1 MADDDQI
8 ATEATGKTLSKTNGY
23 SSLAAGLQRVMDE
36 YADAVRQGFAGHPLA
51 NFIRSDLKQLV
62 LSQLDAPKGSFVVKG
77 SCGQGAWA
85 RGPWVGIFDPII
97 TTSAQSGY
105 YGCFLFR
112 EDMKGVYLTLTQA
125 VTEAKRAY
133 RADARTALKA
143 RAAHF
148 RAMLG
153 SDCGR
158 FSINDIDLTPSN
170 RSNDTSFYEAGTICA
185 TFYPSGSI
193 PDNTTITADLRALVA
208 LYERLASSDVVVTTV
223 ADEYQSLTSGIEFED
238 ASRRRLHE
246 RIERNQRL
254 VNKVKEAHGSTC
266 QACGLNF
273 KEFYGE
279 LGDGY
284 IEAHHLRP
292 MSTLAKARVEMD
304 PVQDF
309 AVLCSNCHRMIHRSE
324 HVSDVENFKAAHIH
338 QMRRNNG

>member
-1 MADDDQI
+1 MADDRI
-8 ATEATGKTLSKTNGY
+8 ATKATGTTLSTANGY

-36 YADAVRQGFAGHPLA
+36 YADAVRRGFAGHPLA
-51 NFIRSDLKQLV
+51 NFIRNDLKRLV
-62 LSQLDAPKGSFVVKG
+62 LSQLDAPKDSFVVKG
-77 SCGQGAWA
+77 SCGQGTWA

-125 VTEAKRAY
+125 VTEAKLAY

-153 SDCGR
+153 SDFGR
-158 FSINDIDLTPSN
+158 FSVTDIDLAPSSRN
-170 RSNDTSFYEAGTICA
+170 NDTSFYEAGTICA
-185 TFYPSGSI
+185 TFYSSGSI
-193 PDNTTITADLRALVA
+193 PDNTTIAADLRALLV
-208 LYERLASSDVVVTTV
+208 LYERLASSDVVVTAV
-223 ADEYQSLTSGIEFED
+223 PDEYQSLTSETEFED

-254 VNKVKEAHGSTC
+254 VNRVKEAHGSTC
-266 QACGLNF
+266 EACGLNF

-279 LGDGY
+279 LGEGY

-304 PVQDF
+304 PMRDF
-309 AVLCSNCHRMIHRSE
+309 AVLCANCHRMIHRSE
-324 HVSDVENFKAAHIH
+324 HISDLNMFKAAHVF
-338 QMRRNNG
+338 QKGQKKP